1 MTIVVDIVDLIN
13 SSMRALRESEQQ
25 VAAVVLADQQ
35 FVITASTTEL
45 AQRANVSATSIT
57 RFCRALG
64 FKGLREFKLC
74 VAQNLAVNAHFMADS
89 VVRSDSFS
97 ELVSSLTGT
106 LTTALAEIADDLP
119 QADVAD
125 ALDVI
130 ARAGHISLMPADQWS
145 QGVALDAH
153 VRLLRM
159 GIESSVH
166 FAVDE
171 QRMLAGLARERTAL
185 IVLAADATSSDL
197 LDLLDVMGMHGDRC
211 VLIAPALG
219 PARTFAGTQL
229 VIRNARGREIFSQSA
244 IRYKQAIII
253 DILCTAHSLNL
264 SEGIEERNRFVEEQQ
279 PPPLKRQIQ
288 QRR

>member
-13 SSMRALRESEQQ
+13 SSMRSLRESEQQ
-25 VAAVVLADQQ
+25 VAAVVLSDQQ

-45 AQRANVSATSIT
+45 AERANVSATSIT

-97 ELVSSLTGT
+97 ALVNSLTST
-106 LTTALAEIADDLP
+106 LTTALSEIGDDLP
-119 QADVAD
+119 QSDVAD
-125 ALDVI
+125 ALDII
-130 ARAGHISLMPADQWS
+130 ARAGHVSILPVDQWS
-145 QGVALDAH
+145 HGVALDAH

-159 GIESSVH
+159 GVESSVH
-166 FAVDE
+166 FASDE
-171 QRMLAGLARERTAL
+171 QRMLAGLTRESTAL
-185 IVLAADATSSDL
+185 IVLAADATNTDL
-197 LDLLDVMGMHGDRC
+197 LDLLDVIGPQGERT
-211 VLIAPALG
+211 VLVSPALG
-219 PARTFAGTQL
+219 PSKTFSGVQL
-229 VIRNARGREIFSQSA
+229 TIRNSRGREIFAQSA

-264 SEGIEERNRFVEEQQ
+264 AEGVEERHRYVKEQE
-279 PPPLKRQIQ
+279 PPPLKRQAH
-288 QRR
+288 RG